1 MSLWRHE
8 AARVETV
15 ENRTSARE
23 ASSQRKGHITCPDAN
38 SKQVEIIPVDD
49 FDL

>member
-1 MSLWRHE
+1 MPEHRASLRPP
-8 AARVETV
+8 AAHDHH
-15 ENRTSARE
+15 S
-23 ASSQRKGHITCPDAN
+23 GGI

>member
-1 MSLWRHE
+1 MHWTTSE
-8 AARVETV
+8 CAATAHDHH
-15 ENRTSARE
+15 S
-23 ASSQRKGHITCPDAN
+23 GGI